1 MHTHESDLGD
11 ASLRK
16 ADLLS
21 VSPIDYSRL
30 FIPESLTQLYYTPQ
44 YSQLDSVQRRRYNH
58 LYAAHTNEQ
67 FIFFEHAVGNAISR
81 SLLPVLLELGEVA
94 LHERLCKMIE
104 QEEQHQR
111 MFEKLN
117 QEIFPNLYSDS
128 SHFFIAPSRSMRCL
142 LDAITLFPCNL
153 HFLLW
158 IALFFEEFSAEF
170 SRTVLLDAENSG
182 MLEPRFVTLHRQH
195 LCDEVH
201 HVRLYPDLIR
211 AVISR
216 CPQWRRTLNG
226 RILKLAIREMLAPKR
241 SGIAVLRQ
249 LINEHSELRPQQQQ
263 LEQATRALKNSD
275 EFFNALFAPDRLP
288 VMHKLFCEFPEFAW
302 YGYQDFSK
310 SSLNTSFNKET
321 L

>member
-11 ASLRK
+11 ARLRK
-16 ADLLS
+16 ADLS
-21 VSPIDYSRL
+21 VNPIDYSRL

-44 YSQLDSVQRRRYNH
+44 YSQLNSVQRRRYNH

-128 SHFFIAPSRSMRCL
+128 SYFFIVPSRPMCCL
-142 LDAITLFPCNL
+142 LDAVTRFPRNL

-158 IALFFEEFSAEF
+158 FALFFEEFSAGF
-170 SRTVLLDAENSG
+170 SRTILLDGENVG
-182 MLEPRFVTLHRQH
+182 MLESRFVILHRQH
-195 LCDEVH
+195 LRDEVH
-201 HVRLYPDLIR
+201 HVHLYPDLIR
-211 AVISR
+211 VVVSR
-216 CPQWRRTLNG
+216 CPQWNRKLNG
-226 RILKLAIREMLAPKR
+226 HILKLAMREMLAPKR
-241 SGIAVLRQ
+241 SGIAVLQQ
-249 LINEHSELRPQQQQ
+249 LIKEYPELRPQQQQ

-288 VMHKLFCEFPEFAW
+288 VMHKLFREFPEYSW
-302 YGYQDFSK
+302 YGYQDFNSSPLNKPSK
-310 SSLNTSFNKET
+310 
-321 L
+321 